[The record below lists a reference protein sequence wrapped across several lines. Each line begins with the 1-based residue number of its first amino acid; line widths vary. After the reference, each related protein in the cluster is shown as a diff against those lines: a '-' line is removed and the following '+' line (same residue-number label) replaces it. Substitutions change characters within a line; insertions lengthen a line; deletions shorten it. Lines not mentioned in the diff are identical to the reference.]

1 MKNNK
6 IFVLIFFLLFTNLNA
21 AEFTIKSFKHIPND
35 ISARRYAKK
44 DINNNYCAIIKI
56 RTDIDGL
63 KFFSA
68 QLEDISMKEGEYLL
82 YVQEGTKYLEI
93 YKNGFVKKVYNIPQ
107 RIKSSNVY
115 SMILTAEGQY
125 SRADA
130 NLIELVFKFNVD
142 NVFIKRMGLAPTEAN
157 GKTAVLNL
165 PSGNYNFK
173 FSKEGYKDSEKTIN
187 LNKNET
193 INISL
198 EEGKSETKYKL
209 PGIVTINS
217 DPAGADIFINDEK
230 KGKTPFNQQMLA
242 GKYKMTIRKKLYYSI
257 TKEFTL
263 NEKKTKQLP
272 TIKLKDKSAYL
283 TIKATPEN
291 SNIYIDEKPKGNYV
305 NELRLESGNY
315 KIKIEKN
322 LYHSQEEDIF
332 LKIDENK
339 TMNFQLIPTF
349 GSLKINSEPNGARL
363 FIDNKYE
370 GKTSFTQDTVISGSY
385 EIRVEK
391 DLYYSTEEE
400 IVVKDAELT
409 TKTIIMSKNYGTLNV
424 SAEESDIY
432 IDGEIVGNNAVKS
445 ILKSGNHKIIA
456 KKPKHHDVKKDV
468 FINIGDNKIIELKPK
483 PKMASV
489 NIISIP
495 LNSQGAKI
503 YVDNEFK
510 YKTTPSVL
518 PILVGDYDISLKHPK
533 YLDITKQISL
543 KEGDNKELRF
553 QMMTYKGSIKQEY
566 DKWNKRTKIGL
577 WVTGVS
583 AVLGVVSNYSG
594 DYFYDEYQNSTNTT
608 DTDNYKF
615 FTDAAF
621 VSRDV
626 TYGISVSALGYLTYS
641 FIRRSIYKTKMNNT
655 NINNNEDNLFKQLKY
670 FFKEQNAK

>member
-35 ISARRYAKK
+35 ISARKYAKK

-63 KFFSA
+63 NFSSD
-68 QLEDISMKEGEYLL
+68 QLEDLSMKESEYWL

-142 NVFIKRMGLAPTEAN
+142 NVFMKRMGLAPTEAN

-193 INISL
+193 INVSL
-198 EEGKSETKYKL
+198 VKGKSETEYKL

-217 DPAGADIFINDEK
+217 EPTGADIFINDEK

-242 GKYKMTIRKKLYYSI
+242 GKYKMTIRKKFYYSE
-257 TKEFTL
+257 TREFTL
-263 NEKKTKQLP
+263 NEGESKELS
-272 TIKLKDKSAYL
+272 TIKLKGKFAYL
-283 TIKATPEN
+283 TITATPKN
-291 SNIYIDEKPKGNYV
+291 SNIFIDEKPKGTQV
-305 NELRLESGNY
+305 NKLKLESGNY
-315 KIKIEKN
+315 KIKIEKE
-322 LYHSQEEDIF
+322 LYHSQEENIF
-332 LKIDENK
+332 LNDGENK
-339 TMNFQLIPTF
+339 TINFQLKPTF
-349 GSLKINSEPNGARL
+349 GKLEINSEPSGAKL
-363 FIDNKYE
+363 FIDNEFIGETPYI
-370 GKTSFTQDTVISGSY
+370 QDTVISRKY
-385 EIRVEK
+385 DIKLEK
-391 DLYYSTEEE
+391 DLYYSTEKE
-400 IVVKDAELT
+400 IVINDGELT
-409 TKTIIMSKNYGTLNV
+409 SKTIILSKNYGTLNIL
-424 SAEESDIY
+424 AEKSDIF
-432 IDGEIVGNNAVKS
+432 IDGKIVGNNTVES
-445 ILKSGNHKIIA
+445 NLKSGNHSIIA
-456 KKPKHHDVKKDV
+456 KRAKHYDAKKEV
-468 FINIGDNKIIELKPK
+468 FVNIGDNKTIELKPK
-483 PKMASV
+483 PKMASMS
-489 NIISIP
+489 IISEP
-495 LNSQGAKI
+495 ASSQGAKI
-503 YVDNEFK
+503 YVNDEFK

-518 PILVGDYDISLKHPK
+518 PILIGDYDISLKHPR
-533 YLDITKQISL
+533 YLDISKNISL

-577 WVTGVS
+577 WATGVS

-594 DYFYDEYQNSTNTT
+594 DYFYDGYQNSTNTT

-621 VSRDV
+621 VSRDA

-641 FIRRSIYKTKMNNT
+641 FIRRSIYKTKMGKK
-655 NINNNEDNLFKQLKY
+655 D
-670 FFKEQNAK
+670 